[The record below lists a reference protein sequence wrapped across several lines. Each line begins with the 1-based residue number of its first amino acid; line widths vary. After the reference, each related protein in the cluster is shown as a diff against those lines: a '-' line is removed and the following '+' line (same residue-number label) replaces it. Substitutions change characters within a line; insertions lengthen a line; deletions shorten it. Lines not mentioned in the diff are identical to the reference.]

1 MGQEKPLL
9 TRGEVPRALRAF
21 ITASGFWGAWGQAV
35 GIGNAVFTGYALYLG
50 ADESFISLITAVSYL
65 LALTQ
70 LAAPLLGRWI
80 QNKKRLILGF
90 GFGEVLMRGLPA
102 AIPFIY
108 GYFHF
113 APSLQLG
120 AFMALICLSLLC
132 GYIISPFYSTWVAD
146 TIPTDIRARFTSRQ
160 TIISTLVA
168 MVAGFAIGQFIDFFP
183 DADKRDGFIIVIAA
197 GSLFGWVGYLT
208 LWRAPF
214 PQTEERGQHHRPS
227 MLLQPFKDTNFRRA
241 VLFYGLWTFATGVG
255 GPLYAVFM
263 LQELH
268 ISYTTIS
275 IYNAL
280 FMVTSILGYQVWGG
294 LVDRFGGKPVLQ
306 ILMVPA
312 TLIPLLWLFNTPQS
326 HYLVPVA
333 FVVSGI
339 VYSGFQVAATPIL
352 YELLPEDERRS
363 FYLASWSATV
373 NLIGALGPLATS
385 YLAIALHQVH
395 WDFAGFTL
403 GSLQL
408 IFLISCLLRLL
419 PLGLLPLVRNSKA
432 ISSMH
437 LVSQLFRGN
446 LLSYAYNAAVYNLAS
461 AEDRRARAAEGLG
474 RSGNPLAI
482 EELVQGLADAS
493 PKVRRSAAQAL
504 GESGSEKAA
513 APLVRELMSDDSD
526 IRSEAA
532 EALGRLGMARA
543 IDPLITA
550 LEDEDPRV
558 RMSAI
563 RGLSQIGGDE
573 VRELLFWHFS
583 SGFDPRTFS
592 TLVEVLGEMGDYRI
606 IKPTLQHLEDF
617 GSAAV
622 RLQLLNSVCRAVGA
636 ESQFY
641 KLLSY
646 EPTRRVAEL
655 IKMLKRASSNLATS
669 RALDTEFRQELRR
682 SFERLVQAYETENAE
697 WLVEAVQQI
706 AGVVRDAFASTG
718 QKSYEILPVYLVLL
732 AINFFLESQA
742 RADLPEAQEIFLTVC
757 LERMA
762 NLIKEIGD

>member
-1 MGQEKPLL
+1 MEQEKPLL
-9 TRGEVPRALRAF
+9 TRGEVTRALRAF

-35 GIGNAVFTGYALYLG
+35 GIGNAVFTGYALLLG
-50 ADESFISLITAVSYL
+50 ADESYISLLTAVSYL

-70 LAAPLLGRWI
+70 LGAPLLGRWV
-80 QNKKRLILGF
+80 QNKKRLILGC
-90 GFGEVLMRGLPA
+90 GFGEILLRGLPA
-102 AIPFIY
+102 AIPFV
-108 GYFHF
+108 F

-132 GYIISPFYSTWVAD
+132 GYTLSPFYSTWVAD
-146 TIPTDIRARFTSRQ
+146 TIPKDIRARFTSRQ
-160 TIISTLVA
+160 TILSTLVA
-168 MVAGFAIGQFIDFFP
+168 MIAGFAIGQFIDFFP
-183 DADKRDGFIIVIAA
+183 ESDKLQGFIIVFAA
-197 GSLFGWVGYLT
+197 GSLFGWLGYLT
-208 LWRAPF
+208 LGRAPF
-214 PQTEERGQHHRPS
+214 PQTEDKGQQNRPA
-227 MLLQPFKDTNFRRA
+227 MLLHPFKDAEFRRA

-263 LQELH
+263 IQDLH
-268 ISYTTIS
+268 ISYTEIS
-275 IYNAL
+275 IYNAM
-280 FMVTSILGYQVWGG
+280 FMVTSILGYQLWGG

-312 TLIPLLWLFNTPQS
+312 TLIPLLWIFNSAQS
-326 HYLVPVA
+326 HYLMPAA

-339 VYSGFQVAATPIL
+339 VYSGIQVSITPML

-385 YLAIALHQVH
+385 YLALSLHQVR
-395 WDFAGFTL
+395 WDIAGFAL

-408 IFLISCLLRLL
+408 IFLISTAIRLL
-419 PLGLLPLVRNSKA
+419 PLGLLALVRNTKA

-437 LVSQLFRGN
+437 LVSQMFRGN

-461 AEDRRARAAEGLG
+461 AEERRARAALALG

-482 EELVQGLADAS
+482 EELIQGLADAS

-513 APLVRELMSDDSD
+513 EPLVRELRSDDSD

-532 EALGRLGMARA
+532 EALGRLGMARS
-543 IDPLITA
+543 IDPLIEA
-550 LEDEDPRV
+550 LEDSDPRV

-563 RGLSQIGGDE
+563 HGLSQIGGEE
-573 VRELLFWHFS
+573 VQELLFWHFS
-583 SGFDPRTFS
+583 SGFDPRTFP

-606 IKPTLQHLEDF
+606 IKPALQHLENF
-617 GSAAV
+617 GSAAI

-641 KLLSY
+641 RLLSY

-655 IKMLKRASSNLATS
+655 SKLLKRASSTLATS
-669 RALDTEFRQELRR
+669 RSLDTEFRQELRR
-682 SFERLVQAYETENAE
+682 SFERLIQAYETENVE
-697 WLVEAVQQI
+697 WMVEAVQQI
-706 AGVVRDAFASTG
+706 AGLVRDAFSGTG
-718 QKSYEILPVYLVLL
+718 QKSYELLPVYLVLL
-732 AINFFLESQA
+732 AINFFLESPA